1 MSIRS
6 LLQIILFLLIILIV
20 GGIYFLYFYSSST
33 DNEIS
38 LNKSLNDRTTKSID
52 MNISL
57 DQELLEDS
65 ETNKKDKSDNKNLLN
80 KNYELDGEQNN
91 LISNK
96 KLDETN
102 LKNLTESKKNIT
114 KNIEYITTNKNGD
127 ILKILAKYGK
137 TNLNDSKILDLEKVN
152 GIISPVERLEIFI
165 TSDYAK
171 YNYSNQ
177 NSKFYGNVK
186 INYDNKEIT
195 CDNLDLNI
203 NQNIAVAYNNVIMI
217 DNKSKM
223 TAENIKMNL
232 ITKDIDINSNE
243 KIKITTN

>member
-6 LLQIILFLLIILIV
+6 LLQIILFLLIILII
-20 GGIYFLYFYSSST
+20 GGIYFLYFYTSST
-33 DNEIS
+33 NSEVS
-38 LNKSLNDRTTKSID
+38 LNKSLDDKTIKS
-52 MNISL
+52 MNTNISL

-65 ETNKKDKSDNKNLLN
+65 GINKKDKSNNKNLLN
-80 KNYELDGEQNN
+80 KNYKPKGEQNN

-114 KNIEYITTNKNGD
+114 KNIEYITTNENGD
-127 ILKILAKYGK
+127 ILKILAKYGR
-137 TNLNDSKILDLEKVN
+137 TNLNDSKILDLEEVN
-152 GIISPVERLEIFI
+152 GVISPVERLEIYI

-171 YNYSNQ
+171 YNYANQ

-186 INYDNKEIT
+186 VNYDNKEIT

-223 TAENIKMNL
+223 KAENIKMNL
-232 ITKDIDINSNE
+232 ITKDIDINSNK
-243 KIKITTN
+243 KIKVTTN

>member
-6 LLQIILFLLIILIV
+6 LLQIILFLLIILII

-38 LNKSLNDRTTKSID
+38 LNKSLDERTVKSMD
-52 MNISL
+52 TNISL

-65 ETNKKDKSDNKNLLN
+65 ETNKKDKSDNKNFLN
-80 KNYELDGEQNN
+80 KNYELDGKQND

-152 GIISPVERLEIFI
+152 GIITPVERLKIFI